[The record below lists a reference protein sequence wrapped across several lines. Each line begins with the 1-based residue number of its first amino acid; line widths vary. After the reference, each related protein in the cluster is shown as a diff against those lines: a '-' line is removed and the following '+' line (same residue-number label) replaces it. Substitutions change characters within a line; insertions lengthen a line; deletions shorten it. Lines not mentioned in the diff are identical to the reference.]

1 VASTLG
7 EKLKDLLKYLSSEV
21 NEALLA
27 DVEHSQDLLMELL
40 IAALKSETKDSSILF
55 FRILKNALSE
65 GPDRNREM
73 GKIADKL
80 VRRALEL
87 RERFA
92 EAIIHV
98 VSCFFKLLTKKR
110 FKQNLLQIVVP
121 SNELC
126 LSLCNML
133 FYSACRLWTT
143 TARSHSGP
151 WPCTFEEGSAGRL
164 VMKAIQ
170 RSSPNLTNK
179 TSRWRRLLLPCH
191 RRRARRGEPPSS
203 SLSNLRLI
211 SSPHQPSRPTCR

>member
-1 VASTLG
+1 VASSLG
-7 EKLKDLLKYLSSEV
+7 DELEDLLNYLSSEV

-27 DVEHSQDLLMELL
+27 DVERSQDLLMELL

-65 GPDRNREM
+65 GPDRKREM

-92 EAIIHV
+92 EAIIQV
-98 VSCFFKLLTKKR
+98 VSCFFKIFTKKR
-110 FKQNLLQIVVP
+110 FKHNLLQIVVP
-121 SNELC
+121 SNEQLC
-126 LSLCNML
+126 FSLCNML

-151 WPCTFEEGSAGRL
+151 WPCTLEAGSAGRL
-164 VMKAIQ
+164 VMKATQ
-170 RSSPNLTNK
+170 RLSPTLTNK
-179 TSRWRRLLLPCH
+179 TSRWRTRSRLLLSCH
-191 RRRARRGEPPSS
+191 
-203 SLSNLRLI
+203 
-211 SSPHQPSRPTCR
+211 